1 MSRSRRQLVLNVNVL
16 DVGIAPGAWTLD
28 DVHAHSFVDLDH
40 FTRIAQIAER
50 GTLDAF
56 FLADGPGFW
65 ENPRVKPTRA
75 LEPSVILAAV
85 ATATENLGL
94 IGTAS
99 TTFNDPRDL
108 AERFLSLDYLS
119 GGRVAWNVVTTY
131 SPTAAANFGFEQIP
145 DRDYRYRRAEAFVG
159 VVTALWESARSGVPV
174 SHHSE
179 FFDVDGVLRVPP
191 SEQGQPPLIQ
201 AGGSP
206 AGRDLAGRTAH
217 GVFSAELTLDAGRRH
232 YKHVKDVAR
241 AAGRNPDDVKIL
253 PGLITVVGSTEAEAV
268 ARHEQLRTHVP
279 AKFGWDRL
287 SLTLGVPLAELDLDQ
302 PIPAS
307 LLDGPPD
314 PSTFAGSLGF
324 RESVVGLARERNL
337 TVAQLLRELDGGGG
351 HRAVIGTPGQVA
363 DTIEAWFRA
372 EAADGFN
379 LMPDALPSGLDTF
392 VDEVV
397 PLLRKRGLFRH
408 EYAEKTLRERFAVQ
422 LPEYGTARSA

>member
-1 MSRSRRQLVLNVNVL
+1 MNRSRRELVLNVNVL
-16 DVGIAPGAWTLD
+16 DVGVAPGAWTLD
-28 DVHAHSFVDLDH
+28 DVHSLSFVDLDH
-40 FTRIAQIAER
+40 FVRVAQIAER

-75 LEPSVILAAV
+75 LEPSVILSAV

-99 TTFNDPRDL
+99 TTFNDPFDL
-108 AERFLSLDYLS
+108 AERFLTLDYIS

-145 DRDYRYRRAEAFVG
+145 DRDHRYRRAEEFVG
-159 VVTALWESARSGVPV
+159 VVTELWNSARTGVPV
-174 SHHSE
+174 AHHSE
-179 FFDVDGVLRVPP
+179 FFDIDGVLRVPP
-191 SEQGQPPLIQ
+191 SEQGQPPLVQ

-206 AGRDLAGRTAH
+206 AGRELAGRTAH
-217 GVFSAELTLDAGRRH
+217 GVFSAELTLAAGRKN

-241 AAGRNPDDVKIL
+241 GAGRNPDDVKIL
-253 PGLITVVGSTEAEAV
+253 PGLITVIGSTEAEAV

-279 AKFGWDRL
+279 PNFGWDRL
-287 SLTLGVPLAELDLDQ
+287 SLTLGVPVAELDFDK
-302 PIPAS
+302 PIPES

-314 PSTFAGSLGF
+314 PVTYTGSLGF

-337 TVAQLLRELDGGGG
+337 TLAQLLRELDGGGG
-351 HRAVIGTPGQVA
+351 HRAVIGTPEQVA
-363 DTIEAWFRA
+363 DTIEEWFLTG
-372 EAADGFN
+372 AADGFN
-379 LMPDALPSGLDTF
+379 LMPDAFPSGLETF
-392 VDEVV
+392 VVHVV

-408 EYAEKTLRERFAVQ
+408 EYQEKTLRERFAVP
-422 LPEYGTARSA
+422 LADVREPVTA

>member
-131 SPTAAANFGFEQIP
+131 SPTAAANFGFDQIP

-179 FFDVDGVLRVPP
+179 FFDVDGVLQVPP

-253 PGLITVVGSTEAEAV
+253 PGLITVIGSTEAEAV
-268 ARHEQLRTHVP
+268 ARHEQLRAHVP

-307 LLDGPPD
+307 LLDGPPPVD
-314 PSTFAGSLGF
+314 VRGFPRVPRISGRAG
-324 RESVVGLARERNL
+324 A
-337 TVAQLLRELDGGGG
+337 
-351 HRAVIGTPGQVA
+351 
-363 DTIEAWFRA
+363 RA
-372 EAADGFN
+372 ESDRGPASSRVGRRWRAPRRDRHTGSGGRHHRGVVPCRGGRRIQ
-379 LMPDALPSGLDTF
+379 PDARRVAVRTRHLRRRSGAPAPQAGALPS
-392 VDEVV
+392 
-397 PLLRKRGLFRH
+397 RIRG
-408 EYAEKTLRERFAVQ
+408 EDPA
-422 LPEYGTARSA
+422 